1 MSSTLE
7 QLQQRLQQ
15 YLEAEARILQSQEY
29 TVGQGFAARRNRRAD
44 LEQVRAGIADC
55 QQQIAQQQAVGARAR
70 RVIQLRPL

>member
-1 MSSTLE
+1 MSTTLE

-15 YLEAEARILQSQEY
+15 YLDAEARILQSQEY
-29 TVGQGFAARRNRRAD
+29 TVGQGFSARRNRRAD

-55 QQQIAQQQAVGARAR
+55 QQQIAQQQAVSARAR